1 MEQPQHRIEKNMAN
15 TKKCVLVVGA
25 TGYIGRQVVKELVSR
40 NYQVVAVSRRPAKQ
54 GEFEGAEV
62 RIADVTD
69 PQSLKKLFH
78 DDINVV
84 ISCMACKRGMPA
96 DFDKIDYQATLNVL
110 EAAQA
115 NITDHFILLSAIC
128 VKVPKL
134 PLQYAKL
141 KMENAL
147 MISGMDYTIV
157 RPTAYFW
164 TMDRQFDNIRKGRA
178 GWIFGSGELTRYNPI
193 SKEDLAEFMINCV
206 EDTHHRNRLYIIGG
220 PETPENVV
228 TNKRNIEMIFE
239 ALGEKP
245 NIRSVPYWL
254 LSTAIGM
261 TKFIALFIPKVRQI
275 TEILRIFHYYS
286 TNDMLAPGYGTR
298 TIKGHLDMLA
308 KE

>member
-1 MEQPQHRIEKNMAN
+1 MDN
-15 TKKCVLVVGA
+15 KKKRVLVVGA

-40 NYQVVAVSRRPAKQ
+40 NHQVIAVSRRPVKQ

-69 PQSLKKLFH
+69 PHSLKKLFH

-84 ISCMACKRGMPA
+84 ISCMACSNGMPA

-110 EAAQA
+110 EAAKA

-128 VKVPKL
+128 VKVPRL
-134 PLQYAKL
+134 PLQLAKL

-157 RPTAYFW
+157 RPTAYFRD
-164 TMDRQFDNIRKGRA
+164 MSLQFDNIRKGRS
-178 GWIFGSGELTRYNPI
+178 GWVLGSGEDSRYNPI

-239 ALGEKP
+239 ALGKKP

-254 LSTAIGM
+254 LLTAIGM
-261 TKFIALFIPKVRQI
+261 TKFIALFIPKVRCVA
-275 TEILRIFHYYS
+275 EILRIIHYYS
-286 TNDMLAPGYGTR
+286 TNDMRAPGYGTR
-298 TIKGHLDMLA
+298 TFKDHLDMLA
-308 KE
+308 KEEK

>member
-1 MEQPQHRIEKNMAN
+1 MDTA
-15 TKKCVLVVGA
+15 KKRVLVVGA

-40 NYQVVAVSRRPAKQ
+40 DYRVVAVSRRPAEQ

-69 PQSLKKLFH
+69 PHSLKKAFH

-84 ISCMACKRGMPA
+84 ISCLANRMGMPA

-115 NITDHFILLSAIC
+115 NVTDHFILLSAIC
-128 VKVPKL
+128 VKVPRL

-147 MISGMDYTIV
+147 MISKMDYTIV

-164 TMDRQFDNIRKGRA
+164 VMDRQFDNIRKGST
-178 GWIFGSGELTRYNPI
+178 GWVFGSGEYARYNPI

-206 EDTHHRNRLYIIGG
+206 EDPHHRNRVYLIGG
-220 PETPENVV
+220 PETPENIV
-228 TNKRNIEMIFE
+228 TYKRNMEMIFE
-239 ALGEKP
+239 ALGKKP
-245 NIRSVPYWL
+245 KIKSLPFWL
-254 LSTAIGM
+254 MPVAIGI
-261 TKFIALFIPKVRQI
+261 TKCIALFIPKVRYA
-275 TEILRIFHYYS
+275 TEFLRIFHYYS
-286 TNDMLAPGYGTR
+286 TNDMRAPGYGTR
-298 TIKGHLDMLA
+298 TIKDHFELRA
-308 KE
+308 KEGKET